1 MNIREIRV
9 IRVQEFC
16 YVDGSGC
23 SLDCVWQGFRMIRQ
37 LVFFLG
43 LFLLVSQASSTTA
56 AERVF
61 LEQEIAGARLY
72 YEGEIPIAVF
82 SGTPEEMGRQQA
94 ELLAKSSQPVMVFPR
109 QFMAEYGVDHFWPL
123 ATAAAKTLMMN
134 APEHHQRELKAAAE
148 HADFD
153 AGILDVANTLLE
165 LRRLG
170 CSTIVV
176 DAKITDSG
184 KPLFGRN
191 FDFPTLGILN
201 KYSLLAVYLPEQGRS
216 FASVGFP
223 GLGGVFSGMND
234 AGLAVATLDVYRA
247 GDGSKKYAPDG
258 EPLGF
263 VFRRILE
270 ECSTVDEAE
279 ELLSKVKATTW
290 MNLTVCDTK
299 QGAVFEIT
307 PKQIIRRNAT
317 LDDMVLPATNHFRT
331 EQLSVGERCW
341 RIPRLMKLGKQQG
354 VTVADVHSHLQQV
367 SFKELTLQTM
377 VFEPDSRVIHLSI
390 GEVPSASGELTRI
403 ELGPLFQ

>member
-1 MNIREIRV
+1 MFVERE
-9 IRVQEFC
+9 
-16 YVDGSGC
+16 
-23 SLDCVWQGFRMIRQ
+23 
-37 LVFFLG
+37 
-43 LFLLVSQASSTTA
+43 
-56 AERVF
+56 
-61 LEQEIAGARLY
+61 LENARLY
-72 YEGEIPIAVF
+72 YQGEIPIVVF

-109 QFMAEYGVDHFWPL
+109 KFMAEYGVDHFWPL

-134 APEHHQRELKAAAE
+134 APEHHKRELKAAAE

-176 DAKITDSG
+176 DSRITADG

-191 FDFPTLGILN
+191 FDFPTLGVLN
-201 KYSLLAVYLPEQGRS
+201 KYSLLAVYRPKEGRS

-223 GLGGVFSGMND
+223 GLSGVFSGIND

-247 GDGSKKYAPDG
+247 GDGSKKYAADG
-258 EPLGF
+258 VPLGF

-299 QGAVFEIT
+299 AGAVFEIT
-307 PKQIIRRNAT
+307 PKQIIRREASPNES
-317 LDDMVLPATNHFRT
+317 VLPATNHFRT

-341 RIPRLMKLGKQQG
+341 RIPRLMKLGEQQG

-367 SFKELTLQTM
+367 SFKDMTLQTM
-377 VFEPDSRVIHLSI
+377 VFEPDSQVIHLSI
-390 GEVPSASGELTRI
+390 GDVPTASGELTRI
-403 ELGPLFQ
+403 DLKPLFE